1 MTLSVRSDLLP
12 SWTPVEAPTPAIPY
26 WRDEADGRRRHVH
39 ELLVGAAVGDRRD
52 LEREHAEAI
61 ATIAA
66 ASMDA
71 WRTGEHGAARR
82 LAHAAAR
89 LSEEIVGF
97 WPASSREV
105 ERC

>member
-12 SWTPVEAPTPAIPY
+12 SWTRIELPTPAIPY
-26 WRDEADGRRRHVH
+26 WRDEADGQRRHVH
-39 ELLVGAAVGDRRD
+39 ELLVGATDADRHR
-52 LEREHAEAI
+52 LEQEHAAAI

-66 ASMDA
+66 AALDA
-71 WRTGEHGAARR
+71 WRTGDHSEARR

-97 WPASSREV
+97 WPISSQTV
-105 ERC
+105 ERS